1 MEWRIYLKCII
12 FLKPKWKLSA
22 PLSPMKRRHHR
33 GERLASWQRSAAV
46 IFLCVPIQVNE
57 MRVQRNRAGIQVWQ
71 RHEGHET
78 EEFNEWSWAAV
89 QSHSLLPFSMT
100 ANAISC
106 LYPTTHLTRVRMYS
120 KCLIRTCSMLPQD
133 DKCDPLNTC
142 AVWIWMD
149 VSVLIR
155 FWIISTDLNESL
167 YAIHPLWDLLLVVSH
182 IYLLHSLACSGNEA
196 LPSSRFRGCGAL
208 AVVLGSSQLSSLF
221 SLALPQVVLTHST
234 FTWLQQRFTC
244 LWSLYC
250 GSGADLGRKCA
261 ERSLAA
267 F

>member
-1 MEWRIYLKCII
+1 MTLKYPDRISFNSKKVCFTQNLCALYCIREKMEWWFYLKCII

-22 PLSPMKRRHHR
+22 PLSPMKRHHHR

-46 IFLCVPIQVNE
+46 IFFCVPIQVNE
-57 MRVQRNRAGIQVWQ
+57 MRVQRNRAEIQVWQ
-71 RHEGHET
+71 RNEGHET

-133 DKCDPLNTC
+133 DKCGPLNVC

-149 VSVLIR
+149 M
-155 FWIISTDLNESL
+155 F
-167 YAIHPLWDLLLVVSH
+167 
-182 IYLLHSLACSGNEA
+182 
-196 LPSSRFRGCGAL
+196 SS
-208 AVVLGSSQLSSLF
+208 
-221 SLALPQVVLTHST
+221 
-234 FTWLQQRFTC
+234 
-244 LWSLYC
+244 
-250 GSGADLGRKCA
+250 GSGLFPRT
-261 ERSLAA
+261 
-267 F
+267 